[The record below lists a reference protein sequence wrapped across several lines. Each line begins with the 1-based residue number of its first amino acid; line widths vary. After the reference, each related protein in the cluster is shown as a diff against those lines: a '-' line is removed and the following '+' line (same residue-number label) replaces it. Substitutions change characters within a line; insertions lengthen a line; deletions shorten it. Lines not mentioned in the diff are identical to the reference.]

1 MSWFYRFFTKS
12 DNEQVVTLNSPYIQL
27 TGSATLTGALA
38 QTGAQ
43 TVTGNL
49 TVTGDVGVTGAHDV
63 TGDQTVS
70 GTIKA
75 GTSPLYLGSGTL
87 GIFFGTATP
96 WDTGVTGADKGSIYL
111 QTVGGTIY
119 YKTDYGSKSWSTV
132 TGTTS

>member
-38 QTGAQ
+38 QTGNLS
-43 TVTGNL
+43 VTGDL
-49 TVTGDVGVTGAHDV
+49 YSKGAITFTGDPTITGDVGITGAL
-63 TGDQTVS
+63 TVS
-70 GTIKA
+70 DSPVYFGT
-75 GTSPLYLGSGTL
+75 GTL

-96 WDTGVTGADKGSIYL
+96 WSTGIADADKGSIYM